1 MNYLKSALFVIVPFI
16 VLSFIVSILYYFN
29 ITSNSIQN
37 IFKVFIPVLS
47 FFLGGLYLVI
57 HSKENG
63 WLEGLKL
70 GGIFIILFF
79 LISYLGFDVV
89 LSFPGTIYY
98 LIILLSSMFGAMFG
112 IRNVIK
118 TVWVMIKRGVF
129 QALFSFF
136 AVLFSKFFFLAF
148 FGILLH
154 IVLWRESDIKCD

>member
-1 MNYLKSALFVIVPFI
+1 MLMNYLKSALFVIVPFI

-47 FFLGGLYLVI
+47 FFLVGVYLGK

-118 TVWVMIKRGVF
+118 TV
-129 QALFSFF
+129 
-136 AVLFSKFFFLAF
+136 
-148 FGILLH
+148 
-154 IVLWRESDIKCD
+154 

>member
-1 MNYLKSALFVIVPFI
+1 MLMNYLKGALFVIVPFI

-47 FFLGGLYLVI
+47 FFLGGVYLGK

-118 TVWVMIKRGVF
+118 TV
-129 QALFSFF
+129 
-136 AVLFSKFFFLAF
+136 
-148 FGILLH
+148 
-154 IVLWRESDIKCD
+154 